1 LYAHHYNELEFPET
15 LTTKIAAIDAM
26 KKKISKA
33 AENEAK
39 SGKDKFKPASS
50 LQECYGCDK
59 CNYCIFKKRNV
70 SKEDQAALNERYL
83 KQMKKAED
91 PETIKYIDEMREL
104 KKKLNLDDNYFKKFG
119 MLKKANALLYYGR
132 ENEAL
137 DEIAKAVE
145 IA

>member
-1 LYAHHYNELEFPET
+1 
-15 LTTKIAAIDAM
+15 M

-39 SGKDKFKPASS
+39 SGKDKFKPASY
-50 LQECYGCDK
+50 LKECLGCLN
-59 CNYCIFKKRNV
+59 CNYCNFRRKNFVLKKEEQV
-70 SKEDQAALNERYL
+70 ALNEKYL

-91 PETIKYIDEMREL
+91 PETTKYIDDMREL

>member
-1 LYAHHYNELEFPET
+1 MLKKEEQVAKNE
-15 LTTKIAAIDAM
+15 K
-26 KKKISKA
+26 
-33 AENEAK
+33 
-39 SGKDKFKPASS
+39 
-50 LQECYGCDK
+50 
-59 CNYCIFKKRNV
+59 
-70 SKEDQAALNERYL
+70 YL

-91 PETIKYIDEMREL
+91 PETTKYIDDMREL

>member
-1 LYAHHYNELEFPET
+1 LEFPET
-15 LTTKIAAIDAM
+15 ITTKIAAINAM

-39 SGKDKFKPASS
+39 SGKDTFKPASY
-50 LQECYGCDK
+50 LKECFGCLN
-59 CNYCIFKKRNV
+59 CNYCNFRKKNV
-70 SKEDQAALNERYL
+70 VLKKEEQVALNEKYL

-91 PETIKYIDEMREL
+91 PETTKYIDDMREL